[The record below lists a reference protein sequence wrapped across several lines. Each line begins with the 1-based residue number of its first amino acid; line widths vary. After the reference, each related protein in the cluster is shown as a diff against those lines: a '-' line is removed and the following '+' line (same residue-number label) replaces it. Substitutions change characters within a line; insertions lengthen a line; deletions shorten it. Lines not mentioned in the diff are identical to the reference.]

1 MAAHQAGWNSIV
13 VRDLRTSGVSG
24 TRDMDSKSDLCLVDQ
39 APPSHLLRTGKPE
52 FGKGAELRQ
61 AAQCLPQA
69 KRVLPRPSSLPL
81 VFLSL

>member
-1 MAAHQAGWNSIV
+1 MGACVWREWARSETKSPGDSASASYAEMAAHQAGWDSIV

-52 FGKGAELRQ
+52 FGK
-61 AAQCLPQA
+61 
-69 KRVLPRPSSLPL
+69 
-81 VFLSL
+81 